1 MCISFIL
8 SVATVSNAAMLLE
21 YDGDVHN
28 YTGNIYTLSVDGK
41 KISTPLEPII
51 FNDRALV
58 PVREVFEATGAVVNY
73 NANTKG
79 IHISGDGINIIMN
92 IGSTSVLINDELKT
106 FPDGVS
112 PKLIA
117 KMGESAK
124 TMVPVRFISENLGY
138 TVNFADGVI
147 DIVTP
152 NAPKPDTT
160 PVDKPDVP
168 GDTDGKKDDEKELS
182 KLTSVY
188 LNGSGDKVMISVKAD
203 GKVGKVTEPVLT
215 SSGVLYV
222 DIYDTVNAL
231 PSEKAIGKGAV
242 SAIRTGVHDEY
253 TRIALDTKDLMS
265 HSVKISEDKTTVK
278 IITVKKPQEVQTEK
292 YVVLDAGHGGS
303 DGGAVGELDGKKY
316 NEKDINLAVTKQ
328 VEKILTSNGVK
339 VKLTRTGDTYP
350 QLEERSAFANEL
362 NAAIFVSIHS
372 NSATVESAN
381 GIEVFYASKNN
392 GDEYGVKS
400 QELADKILT
409 AMITHTKA
417 NNRKVKTENHLVTRT
432 SVMPAALVEL
442 GFVSNKAELKNL
454 LDEEYQYSLASGIA
468 EGIMKCLP
476 KITIP
481 DKTDTG
487 FDPDKLGDK
496 IF

>member
-1 MCISFIL
+1 MS
-8 SVATVSNAAMLLE
+8 
-21 YDGDVHN
+21 
-28 YTGNIYTLSVDGK
+28 
-41 KISTPLEPII
+41 
-51 FNDRALV
+51 
-58 PVREVFEATGAVVNY
+58 
-73 NANTKG
+73 
-79 IHISGDGINIIMN
+79 
-92 IGSTSVLINDELKT
+92 
-106 FPDGVS
+106 
-112 PKLIA
+112 
-117 KMGESAK
+117 
-124 TMVPVRFISENLGY
+124 
-138 TVNFADGVI
+138 
-147 DIVTP
+147 DIR
-152 NAPKPDTT
+152 N
-160 PVDKPDVP
+160 
-168 GDTDGKKDDEKELS
+168 
-182 KLTSVY
+182 
-188 LNGSGDKVMISVKAD
+188 
-203 GKVGKVTEPVLT
+203 
-215 SSGVLYV
+215 
-222 DIYDTVNAL
+222 
-231 PSEKAIGKGAV
+231 
-242 SAIRTGVHDEY
+242 
-253 TRIALDTKDLMS
+253 
-265 HSVKISEDKTTVK
+265 K
-278 IITVKKPQEVQTEK
+278 IITISGEPVSGKSTVVKMIKEK
-292 YVVLDAGHGGS
+292 YENMGYRVHIVTTGNLFRERVIKEYS
-303 DGGAVGELDGKKY
+303 KMYPSK
-316 NEKDINLAVTKQ
+316 KDINLAVTKQ

-392 GDEYGVKS
+392 SNDYGVKS